1 MKKMRIK
8 TEKGNFIFFI
18 ICELLLII
26 LTIINFIIYGF
37 LINSILISITV
48 FLLIIAINKSFNQMD
63 KKKKEVVINGKYK

>member
-1 MKKMRIK
+1 MRIK

-63 KKKKEVVINGKYK
+63 KKKKESGN

>member
-63 KKKKEVVINGKYK
+63 KKKKESGN